1 MPLHRVLLSL
11 SFFVPTM
18 GDMAAYFVGVRY
30 GRAKLNPVISPKKTI
45 EGAFGGLAGSLLT
58 AVVIYLLAGI
68 LGLSQLPFWHFVVIG
83 LVGGLAGQIGDLFA
97 SMVKRHCGVKDFG
110 SIFPGH
116 GGMMDRLDSILF
128 VTVFVYIYYLII
140 L

>member
-1 MPLHRVLLSL
+1 
-11 SFFVPTM
+11 
-18 GDMAAYFVGVRY
+18 MAAYFVGVRY

-68 LGLSQLPFWHFVVIG
+68 LGLSQFPFWHFVVIG

-116 GGMMDRLDSILF
+116 GGMMATGRIPSSLSPCLSISITIIPECQQSMVQAERLLCVPS
-128 VTVFVYIYYLII
+128 VF
-140 L
+140 